1 MFTHV
6 AIGGDTTSMS
16 PASDVSFVAAVTVT
30 VPEGVLV
37 PLAAVP
43 PVAVP
48 MPAPVCGMGVL

>member
-16 PASDVSFVAAVTVT
+16 PANDVAFVTVT
-30 VPEGVLV
+30 VPGGVLV
-37 PLAAVP
+37 SLAAVP